1 MLKSKHFNSESI
13 TEVVE
18 GFLLKNI
25 GDKTH
30 RDTGEKIQP
39 DKSILKEY
47 MGMYF
52 NSMGTYTTITKSGK
66 IGFTNS
72 MSNGNEVM
80 IGNDDPNV
88 IENYGTGLWAIN
100 LMNELNLL
108 TIPMKKIENFEK
120 KLNKYINENVEI
132 LN

>member
-13 TEVVE
+13 DNVVE

-25 GDKTH
+25 GDKTD
-30 RDTGEKIQP
+30 RDSGEKILP
-39 DKSILKEY
+39 DTLILKEH
-47 MGMYF
+47 MAMYF
-52 NSMGTYTTITKSGK
+52 NAMGTYTTVNTQGK

-80 IGNDDPNV
+80 IGNEAPDV
-88 IENYGTGLWAIN
+88 IENFGTGLWAIN

-108 TIPMKKIENFEK
+108 TIPMKKIENFENR
-120 KLNKYINENVEI
+120 LNDYINKSVEI